1 MKGMKKL
8 CYEMKMSWYNAKDE
22 HVAYNVLKKEQT
34 VINEMS
40 TSL

>member
-1 MKGMKKL
+1 MKGIKKL
-8 CYEMKMSWYNAKDE
+8 CYKMKMSWYKAKDE
-22 HVAYNVLKKEQT
+22 HVACNVFKKQQN